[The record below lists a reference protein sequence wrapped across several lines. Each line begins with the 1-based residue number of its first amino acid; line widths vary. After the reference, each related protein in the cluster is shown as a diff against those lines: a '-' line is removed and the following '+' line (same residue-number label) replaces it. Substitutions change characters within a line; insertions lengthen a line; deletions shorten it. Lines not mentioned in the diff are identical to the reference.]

1 MRGRKLNIIAA
12 AAAVLAAQAG
22 AQTAPSPL
30 PSDAEI
36 RQLLVDRID
45 VQHKSVG
52 TVVGITTPQ
61 GRRIISYGRS
71 DKGGQR
77 QLDGDTV
84 FEIGSL
90 TKVFTALLLTDA
102 VQRGEVALADPVAKY
117 LPAGVKVP
125 ERNGRKI
132 ELVDLATHTSG
143 LPFMPTNMQADL
155 AALSKYSKEQLR
167 QSFSSYTDEDLYQF
181 LSTYELPR
189 DIGSKWGYSN
199 LGMGLVGKALARRAG
214 MDYESLVR
222 LRITGP
228 LEMKSTAIAVSPEMK
243 ARLAAGHLSNL
254 EPAPDWALP
263 ALAGAGSLRS
273 SANDLLTLVEAFT
286 GYLKIAEQFGIGY
299 LPLTVMKANRLVE
312 KHLKAAGLADTKV
325 VWSTLASGQP
335 MNDALLSGSLHIASG
350 GVAPFLIL
358 WDRTRGGLNVK
369 AVAALASMP
378 MYLVTN
384 NPNVKS
390 IRDFT
395 DKDRISMAGAGQS
408 IQTIVLQMAAAKEF
422 GDANFNKFSTLY
434 RNLSHP
440 DGLAAFLSGTEI
452 TAYFSSPPFQYQALQ
467 KPGVRRI
474 LNSYD
479 ISGGPATFLVA
490 WATGKFRDENPKTY
504 QAFFNAYKEAT
515 DYINANK
522 RAAAEIY
529 VREAKD
535 KSGVDAILKMLND
548 PEIRITM
555 TPEQTL
561 PIADFMQKTGTLK
574 GKAASWKDL
583 YFPELH
589 NLPGS

>member
-1 MRGRKLNIIAA
+1 MRRVRLLLWLIAA
-12 AAAVLAAQAG
+12 AVCSAAVPARAA
-22 AQTAPSPL
+22 
-30 PSDAEI
+30 E
-36 RQLLVDRID
+36 
-45 VQHKSVG
+45 
-52 TVVGITTPQ
+52 
-61 GRRIISYGRS
+61 
-71 DKGGQR
+71 
-77 QLDGDTV
+77 
-84 FEIGSL
+84 
-90 TKVFTALLLTDA
+90 
-102 VQRGEVALADPVAKY
+102 
-117 LPAGVKVP
+117 VP
-125 ERNGRKI
+125 EI
-132 ELVDLATHTSG
+132 
-143 LPFMPTNMQADL
+143 
-155 AALSKYSKEQLR
+155 
-167 QSFSSYTDEDLYQF
+167 
-181 LSTYELPR
+181 
-189 DIGSKWGYSN
+189 
-199 LGMGLVGKALARRAG
+199 
-214 MDYESLVR
+214 
-222 LRITGP
+222 
-228 LEMKSTAIAVSPEMK
+228 
-243 ARLAAGHLSNL
+243 
-254 EPAPDWALP
+254 
-263 ALAGAGSLRS
+263 
-273 SANDLLTLVEAFT
+273 
-286 GYLKIAEQFGIGY
+286 KIAEQFGIGY
-299 LPLTVMKANRLVE
+299 LPLTIMKANGLVE
-312 KHLKAAGLADTKV
+312 KHLKAAGLPDTKV

-422 GDANFNKFSTLY
+422 GDANYNKFSTLY

-479 ISGGPATFLVA
+479 ISGGPATFLVT

-522 RAAAEIY
+522 HAAAEIY
-529 VREAKD
+529 VRESKD
-535 KSGVDAILKMLND
+535 KSGVDAIEKMLND

-555 TPEQTL
+555 TPEKTL
-561 PIADFMQKTGTLK
+561 PIADFMSKTGTLK